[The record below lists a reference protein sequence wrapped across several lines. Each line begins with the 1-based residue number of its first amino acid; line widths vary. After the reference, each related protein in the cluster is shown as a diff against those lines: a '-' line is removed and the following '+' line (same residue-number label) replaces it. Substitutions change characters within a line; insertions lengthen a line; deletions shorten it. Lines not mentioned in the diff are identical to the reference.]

1 MDKEK
6 FNSLLSKANLSKKDL
21 ANQIGMSYGAVNN
34 WGSNSE
40 FPRWVESWLENHIS
54 KKKYDHIKNIIKD
67 EL

>member
-1 MDKEK
+1 MDKEN

-40 FPRWVESWLENHIS
+40 FPRWVESWLENYID
-54 KKKYDHIKNIIKD
+54 KKKFENIKNIIKD
-67 EL
+67 EI